1 MMKKILIIALIPF
14 LALTSC
20 VNSLDDYNVNSKAPS
35 KVAPDPMFAYS
46 TKILADAMNSVNV
59 NTNVFR
65 FYAQYLTATT
75 YLDEPRYDMT
85 TRTIPQALW
94 NSLYSSTLSDLNEA
108 RNLINADNAIVPEV
122 KANKLAAIQIVEV
135 YAWSVLVNTFGNIPY
150 TQALDVNNTLPQYD
164 DAKTVTA
171 DILSKLDAALA
182 AINPDAG
189 GFGSSDLL
197 YKGNMSKW
205 VKFGNSLKLKLAMVI
220 ADADAGTAK
229 TKVGE
234 AAANLGNL
242 ITSNADN
249 ALFPYLSG
257 SPNNNPFS
265 TDVPPL
271 SARQDFVA
279 ANTIVDLMNTL
290 NDPRRAS
297 YFKPLADGS
306 FKGGIYGF
314 TSQYSANST
323 ISTKVSSPTAPGD
336 FLDAAEVNFLLAEAV
351 ERGFISGN
359 AEEFYNT
366 AIKASFDYWGADGAD
381 DYIAQNGV
389 SYATAGGSWQ
399 EKIGVQKWL
408 ALYNR
413 GYDGWTD
420 WRRLDYPQLK
430 KPDAP
435 NVPDIPKR
443 LIYPVIE
450 NTLNAAN
457 TKAAGATIGGDE
469 ATTRLWWDTK

>member
-1 MMKKILIIALIPF
+1 MMKKLLIIALIPF
-14 LALTSC
+14 LSLTSC
-20 VNSLDDYNVNSKAPS
+20 VNSLEDYNINSKSPS

-46 TKILADAMNSVNV
+46 TKVLADALNSVNV

-94 NSLYSSTLSDLNEA
+94 NTLYSSTLTDLNEA
-108 RNLINADNAIVPEV
+108 KKLINADNAIVPEV

-135 YAWSVLVNTFGNIPY
+135 YTWSVLVNTFGNIPY
-150 TQALDVNNTLPQYD
+150 TQALDVNNSLPKYD

-182 AINPDAG
+182 SIKVDAG

-197 YKGNMSKW
+197 YGGDMSKW

-220 ADADAGTAK
+220 ADADAATAK
-229 TKVGE
+229 TKASE
-234 AAANLGNL
+234 AASNLSNL
-242 ITSNADN
+242 ITSNGDN

-257 SPNNNPFS
+257 APNNNPFS
-265 TDVPPL
+265 NDVPPL

-279 ANTIVDLMNTL
+279 ANTIVDLMNDL

-297 YFKPLADGS
+297 YFKALADGTY
-306 FKGGIYGF
+306 KGGQYGF
-314 TSQYSANST
+314 TSQYSAHST
-323 ISTKVSSPTAPGD
+323 ISTKVSATTLPGD

-359 AEEFYNT
+359 AEEFYNN
-366 AIKASFDYWGADGAD
+366 AIRASFEYWGADGAD
-381 DYIAQNGV
+381 DYLAQNGV
-389 SYATAGGSWQ
+389 SYATAGSTWQ
-399 EKIGVQKWL
+399 EKIGIQKWV

-420 WRRLDYPQLK
+420 WRRLDFPELK

-435 NVPDIPKR
+435 NVPEIPKR
-443 LIYPVIE
+443 LIYPIIE
-450 NTLNAAN
+450 NTLNATN
-457 TKAAGATIGGDE
+457 TKDAGAAIGGDDS
-469 ATTRLWWDTK
+469 ATRLWWDVK

>member
-1 MMKKILIIALIPF
+1 MKKLLIIALIPF

-20 VNSLDDYNVNSKAPS
+20 VNSLEDYNVNTKAPS
-35 KVAPDPMFAYS
+35 KVAPDPMFAYA
-46 TKILADAMNSVNV
+46 TKVFADAMNSVNV

-65 FYAQYLTATT
+65 FYSQYLTATT

-94 NSLYSSTLSDLNEA
+94 NALYSSTLSDLKEA
-108 RNLINADNAIVPEV
+108 RRLIDEDKAIVPEV
-122 KANKLAAIQIVEV
+122 KDNKLAAITIMEV
-135 YAWSVLVNTFGNIPY
+135 YAWSVLTNTFGNIPY
-150 TQALDVNNTLPQYD
+150 SQALDINNSLPKYD

-171 DILSKLDAALA
+171 DILSKLDGALA
-182 AINPDAG
+182 SIKVDAG

-197 YKGNMSKW
+197 YKGNMAKW

-242 ITSNADN
+242 ITANADN

-257 SPNNNPFS
+257 APNNNPFS
-265 TDVPPL
+265 SDVPPL

-290 NDPRRAS
+290 NDPRRGS
-297 YFKPLADGS
+297 YFKPLADGT
-306 FKGGIYGF
+306 FKGGVYGF

-323 ISTKVSSPTAPGD
+323 ISTKVSAPTAPGD

-359 AEEFYNT
+359 AEEFYNN

-389 SYATAGGSWQ
+389 SYATAGSTWQ

-408 ALYNR
+408 AMYNR
-413 GYDGWTD
+413 GYEGWTD
-420 WRRLDYPQLK
+420 WRRLDYPALK

-443 LIYPVIE
+443 LIYPIIE

-457 TKAAGATIGGDE
+457 TKDAGSAIGGDE